1 MKKSIILGASVIML
15 SACSGNPFL
24 KEWKDNGGFPPFDKF
39 KNSDYVPAVMAG
51 INAQK
56 AEIKEIVD
64 NDELPTFENTV
75 AAYELSGQ
83 VLARVLGVLYNVSE
97 SDATDE
103 IQSIMEEVTPLV
115 TANSDDIFMNKDF
128 FERVKTVM
136 ADSLSLTGE
145 QYMVTKKLYKR
156 FVNNGVALGE
166 AEQARFR
173 EISSELA
180 ALSQK
185 FGNNLLAESN
195 AFKSEIGIPVSSY
208 PVFMTSCED
217 RAKRE
222 AAFKAYST
230 RGNHGNENDNN
241 QVLLDIARLR
251 AEKAQLLGYSCS
263 ADQILS
269 DKMAHDHATVDEFLD
284 KIMVK
289 AVAKAKDEIVQMQK
303 FMDKDIA
310 AGIVPA
316 GSKIQPWDWWYYS
329 EKVRKAQYDLN
340 EDETK
345 QYFRLDNVRQGV
357 FEAAGMLY
365 GIKLTPLHGL
375 PVYNPEAE
383 VFNVTDA
390 DGSELGTFITDYL
403 PRSTKRAGAWM
414 SNFREQYVDADGNDV
429 RPIVINVCNFG
440 QPEDTVKLLTIDEV
454 QTAFHEFGHALH
466 GMLSKCHY
474 VDVSGTNVAHD
485 FVETFSQFNEN
496 WAFQPEVLAK
506 YARHYKSG
514 EIIPDSLVSKINNSL
529 KFNQG
534 FMTTEL
540 CAAAILDMKWHE
552 LSADTDWSNL
562 DVEAFEKEV
571 CANMGLIDEI
581 IPRYRST
588 YFNHIFGGGYGAGYY
603 GYLWAEVLDKDAFEY
618 WESNGLWNPEMARK
632 FRSIFLEKGGSV
644 EPMVLYHEFRGA
656 DPDPEGLIRARG
668 LE

>member
-103 IQSIMEEVTPLV
+103 IQAIMEEVTPLV
-115 TANSDDIFMNKDF
+115 TANSDDIFMNRDF

-136 ADSLSLTGE
+136 SDSLSLTGE

-173 EISSELA
+173 EISSDLA

-251 AEKAQLLGYSCS
+251 AERAQLLGYSCS

-383 VFNVTDA
+383 VFKVTDA

-429 RPIVINVCNFG
+429 RPIIINVCNFG

-603 GYLWAEVLDKDAFEY
+603 GYLWAEVLDKDAFEF

-656 DPDPEGLIRARG
+656 DPDPEALIRARG

>member
-103 IQSIMEEVTPLV
+103 IQAIMEEVTPLV

-173 EISSELA
+173 EISSDLA

-289 AVAKAKDEIVQMQK
+289 AVAKAKDEIGQMQK

-383 VFNVTDA
+383 VFKVTDA

-429 RPIVINVCNFG
+429 RPIIINVCNFG

-603 GYLWAEVLDKDAFEY
+603 GYLWAEVLDKDAFEF

-656 DPDPEGLIRARG
+656 DPDPEALIRARG

>member
-1 MKKSIILGASVIML
+1 MKKAIIFSASIMML

-24 KEWKDNGGFPPFDKF
+24 KEWSENDGFPPFDKF
-39 KNSDYVPAVMAG
+39 RNADYVPAVKEG
-51 INAQK
+51 IKLQA
-56 AEIKEIVD
+56 AEVKKIVENSD
-64 NDELPTFENTV
+64 APTFENTV

-97 SDATDE
+97 SDATPEMQAIMDE
-103 IQSIMEEVTPLV
+103 ITPLV
-115 TANSDDIFMNKDF
+115 TASSDDIFMNKAF
-128 FERVKTVM
+128 FERVDKVM
-136 ADSLSLTGE
+136 SDSLSLDGE
-145 QYMVTKKLYKR
+145 QYMVTKKLYNR
-156 FVNNGVALGE
+156 FVNNGVALEE
-166 AEQARFR
+166 ADQARFR
-173 EISSELA
+173 EINSELSV
-180 ALSQK
+180 LTQK

-195 AFKSEIGIPVSSY
+195 AFKAEIGIPVSSY
-208 PVFMTSCED
+208 PVFMASCED

-230 RGNHGNENDNN
+230 RGNHGNENDNK
-241 QVLLDIARLR
+241 QILLDLARLR

-269 DKMAHDHATVDEFLD
+269 DKMAHDHATVDAFLD

-310 AGIVPA
+310 AGILPA
-316 GSKIQPWDWWYYS
+316 GSKIQPWDWWYYA

-340 EDETK
+340 EDESR
-345 QYFRLDNVRQGV
+345 QYFQLENVRKGV

-365 GIKLTPLHGL
+365 GIKLEPVTGY

-383 VFNVTDA
+383 VFEVKDA
-390 DGSELGTFITDYL
+390 DGTKLGMFITDYL

-414 SNFREQYVDADGNDV
+414 TNFREQYVDASGKDV
-429 RPIVINVCNFG
+429 RPIIVNVCNFG

-466 GMLSKCHY
+466 GMLSKCRY

-496 WAFQPEVLAK
+496 WAFQTEVLAK
-506 YARHYKSG
+506 YAQHYKTG
-514 EIIPDSLVSKINNSL
+514 ETIPDSLVNKINNSL

-552 LSADTDWSNL
+552 LGPDTDWSSL

-571 CANMGLIDEI
+571 CKEMGLIDEI

-588 YFNHIFGGGYGAGYY
+588 YFNHVFGGGYSAGYY

-618 WESNGLWNPEMARK
+618 WESNGLWNPKMAQR
-632 FRSIFLEKGGSV
+632 FRRTFLEKGGSE
-644 EPMVLYHEFRGA
+644 EPMVLYHKFRGA
-656 DPDPEGLIRARG
+656 APDPEALIRARG